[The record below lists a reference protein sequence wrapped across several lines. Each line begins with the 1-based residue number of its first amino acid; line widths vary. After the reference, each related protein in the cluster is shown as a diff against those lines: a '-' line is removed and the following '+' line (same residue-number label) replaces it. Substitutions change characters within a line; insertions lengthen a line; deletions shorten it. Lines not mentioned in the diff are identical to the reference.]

1 MIDTEM
7 HATIQALYEGV
18 FEPAA
23 WQRSLG
29 KVCASSDSVH
39 AALVVLDRARE
50 RVVVNQ
56 VVNPVPE
63 ETAAYHEYYRNL
75 DPAIQFTPQMSVGS
89 WYIDSRELGERVM
102 KLHPFYGEF
111 FRDFGLSSIMACLVE
126 RRPDYEVYLSL
137 QRGEGAEHYSPDD
150 ARALDWVIP
159 HVRQAIALRSRNL
172 QVTTLAHVS
181 NELLDRLPFGV
192 MVLDEDGRVML
203 TNRRGE
209 SWVRRLLP
217 ASGLGP
223 AQSAPYQPGDE
234 WRLSRPFDVA
244 LRAVCDPAGTRMAQ
258 ALRAQATDGRQAQ
271 VILLPLP
278 PEHRFVVNWTRPTV
292 LVAVHDGTDR
302 PFPVSTVLRDL
313 FALTPAEARL
323 ATLLTTGVGLP
334 EACEQLAIRRET
346 SRTQLKSVFH
356 KTGTRTQAQ
365 LAHLLT
371 RLGVGLVEGQAE
383 GQQLGQPPLKP

>member
-18 FEPAA
+18 FEPTA

-39 AALVVLDRARE
+39 VALVVLDRSRE
-50 RVVVNQ
+50 RVLVNQ

-63 ETAAYHEYYRNL
+63 ETAAYHEYYHAL
-75 DPAIQFTPQMSVGS
+75 DPGVPFAAQMSVGS
-89 WYIDSRELGERVM
+89 WFIASRELGQSAM
-102 KLHPFYGEF
+102 KRHPFYGEF
-111 FRDFGLSSIMACLVE
+111 FRDFGLSSMMACLVE
-126 RRPDYEVYLSL
+126 RRPQYEVFLSF
-137 QRGEGAEHYSPDD
+137 QRGEGANEYSPED

-159 HVRQAIALRSRNL
+159 HVRHAIALRERNQ
-172 QVTTLAHVS
+172 QVTTLAQVS
-181 NELLDRLPFGV
+181 HELLDRLPFGV

-203 TNRRGE
+203 TNRSGDA
-209 SWVRRLLP
+209 WVRRLLP
-217 ASGLGP
+217 AASV
-223 AQSAPYQPGDE
+223 APGMIVNGVSHGENWQ
-234 WRLSRPFDVA
+234 LSRPFDMA
-244 LRAVCDPAGTRMAQ
+244 LRAVCDPSGTRMAQ
-258 ALRAQATDGRQAQ
+258 AVRAQSSDGRQAQ

-278 PEHRFVVNWTRPTV
+278 PAHRLAIDWMRPTV
-292 LVAVHDGTDR
+292 LVAVHEGNDR

-323 ATLLTTGVGLP
+323 ATLLTTGIGLP

-371 RLGVGLVEGQAE
+371 RLGVGLVEESFGQA
-383 GQQLGQPPLKP
+383 PV